1 MQDKNKCLILNG
13 DCVMKSER
21 TQIQQKLMENAF
33 DTTYYEL
40 QALRKSRE
48 DYSPYSYLLED
59 GEDLVFF
66 DEKTLEE

>member
-1 MQDKNKCLILNG
+1 MN
-13 DCVMKSER
+13 SENER
-21 TQIQQKLMENAF
+21 KQTQEALMRNAF

-40 QALRKSRE
+40 QAFRKSKE